1 MVWDAF
7 FVVTVTYYVTITNI
21 TSCYPIISILIW
33 YYNISVSSYSFVVA
47 SPLIR
52 KYLESIR
59 NVPKVYFI

>member
-7 FVVTVTYYVTITNI
+7 FVVTVTYYVTITSV
-21 TSCYPIISILIW
+21 SCYAIISILIW

>member
-7 FVVTVTYYVTITNI
+7 FVVSVTYYVTITSV
-21 TSCYPIISILIW
+21 SCYAIISILIW

>member
-7 FVVTVTYYVTITNI
+7 FVVTVTYYVKI
-21 TSCYPIISILIW
+21 TSVSCYAIISILIW

-59 NVPKVYFI
+59 NVPKIYFI